1 MFKFFATCP
10 KGIEGLLKEEITA
23 LGGSMVKETVAG
35 VAFQGEF
42 DIGMKVC
49 LWTRF
54 ATRVLLSI
62 GTYHAESDLEFYI
75 GAYNLKYEVYFDYN
89 ATIAVSFNGQNDF
102 IRNTQYGA
110 LRIKDAVCDRLSK
123 IQGQRPNVNKD
134 NPDVRI
140 NVHLDKKNNVTV
152 SLDLSGQSLHK
163 RDYRTVAG
171 IAPLKENL
179 ASAIVKKS
187 GFRLGNVVDPMCG
200 SATLLIEAAMQAANI
215 APGLFRD
222 SYGFKKLKM
231 FDSVRFDD
239 LKKNAQTE
247 ARNGKTR
254 LLESKISF
262 IGFDKDE
269 SVIRK
274 ARENIERAG
283 LSSIITVHQSELN
296 NLYNPLKDKTPGYI
310 ICNPPY
316 GERLG
321 NLPELIEVYTTLGN
335 KLKEFFRGWKVG
347 VISSSTDLLSCLRL
361 RYENKYKL
369 FNGALECQLRT
380 YSINQNNSEEYLKV
394 EQDNN
399 LDQVD
404 LSNSE
409 YNQFQKLLNNKNTV
423 SEKDLNKSSSNNVS
437 QSLDHAKQVAPDFTN
452 RLIKNIKHLDKWA
465 KREGLEAYR
474 IYDADIP
481 NYSAAI
487 DRYGDYIVIQEYVA
501 PKSVPEKVAQHRLLD
516 MLQCTVAVTKVPGD
530 HIILKVR
537 ERKKGDSQYE
547 KLNELKHTLLIKEY
561 GASFI
566 VNLWDYLDTGIF
578 LDHRLIRKHIL
589 ENVKGK
595 DFLNVFAYT
604 GTATVYAALGGAKST
619 TTVDMSRT
627 YLNWA
632 KDNLKANN
640 IKFDKHN
647 FIQADCLQWVN
658 TDTKK
663 FDVIFADPPTFSNSK
678 RMLDVFD
685 VQRDHVSLIKSLV
698 AKLNEGGTLIFSNN
712 YRNFKLDYEQMDA
725 MGLEVIDTTVST
737 IPEDF
742 KHNKKIH
749 NSYIIRFKK

>member
-1 MFKFFATCP
+1 M
-10 KGIEGLLKEEITA
+10 
-23 LGGSMVKETVAG
+23 
-35 VAFQGEF
+35 
-42 DIGMKVC
+42 
-49 LWTRF
+49 
-54 ATRVLLSI
+54 
-62 GTYHAESDLEFYI
+62 
-75 GAYNLKYEVYFDYN
+75 
-89 ATIAVSFNGQNDF
+89 
-102 IRNTQYGA
+102 
-110 LRIKDAVCDRLSK
+110 
-123 IQGQRPNVNKD
+123 
-134 NPDVRI
+134 
-140 NVHLDKKNNVTV
+140 
-152 SLDLSGQSLHK
+152 
-163 RDYRTVAG
+163 
-171 IAPLKENL
+171 
-179 ASAIVKKS
+179 
-187 GFRLGNVVDPMCG
+187 
-200 SATLLIEAAMQAANI
+200 
-215 APGLFRD
+215 
-222 SYGFKKLKM
+222 
-231 FDSVRFDD
+231 
-239 LKKNAQTE
+239 
-247 ARNGKTR
+247 
-254 LLESKISF
+254 
-262 IGFDKDE
+262 
-269 SVIRK
+269 
-274 ARENIERAG
+274 
-283 LSSIITVHQSELN
+283 
-296 NLYNPLKDKTPGYI
+296 
-310 ICNPPY
+310 
-316 GERLG
+316 
-321 NLPELIEVYTTLGN
+321 
-335 KLKEFFRGWKVG
+335 
-347 VISSSTDLLSCLRL
+347 
-361 RYENKYKL
+361 
-369 FNGALECQLRT
+369 
-380 YSINQNNSEEYLKV
+380 
-394 EQDNN
+394 
-399 LDQVD
+399 
-404 LSNSE
+404 
-409 YNQFQKLLNNKNTV
+409 
-423 SEKDLNKSSSNNVS
+423 
-437 QSLDHAKQVAPDFTN
+437 
-452 RLIKNIKHLDKWA
+452 IKNIKHLDKWA